1 MEKKNTSILIA
12 KIVALLLCI
21 LYVISSIW
29 MVINTLDIRGIL
41 GIIVTILN
49 VYYMFVGYKKPHG
62 NLLRYV
68 FIIAA
73 LEALLIFWITFT
85 KLQKPFEI
93 YELFLLLEI
102 AIISY
107 VAGRLNKFK
116 ENVLLLC
123 VAFIMVIIPCFH
135 AATVF
140 NLTSLIAKIAPFDK
154 ATILLALIISYLLS
168 IFIVFCLYGFF
179 VIYF

>member
-12 KIVALLLCI
+12 KIVVLLLCI
-21 LYVISSIW
+21 LYVISAVW
-29 MVINTLDIRGIL
+29 KFINAQDVRPIL
-41 GIIVTILN
+41 GIIVTVLN

-68 FIIAA
+68 FIIAT
-73 LEALLIFWITFT
+73 LEAILIFWITFT
-85 KLQKPFEI
+85 KLQKLFGI

-116 ENVLLLC
+116 QNIVLLS
-123 VAFIMVIIPCFH
+123 VAFIMAVIVAIYSFSLR
-135 AATVF
+135 
-140 NLTSLIAKIAPFDK
+140 NLTSVIAKISQFNVPII
-154 ATILLALIISYLLS
+154 ILGLIVSYIARYKEHKEAGLED
-168 IFIVFCLYGFF
+168 
-179 VIYF
+179 